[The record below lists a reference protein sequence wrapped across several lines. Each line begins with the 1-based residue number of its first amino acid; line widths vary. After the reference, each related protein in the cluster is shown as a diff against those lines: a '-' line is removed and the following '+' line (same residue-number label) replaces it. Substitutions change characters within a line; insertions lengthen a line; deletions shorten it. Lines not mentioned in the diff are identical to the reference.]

1 MEENLFIIHSSAI
14 IRRGLTSILQEYFKF
29 EVTQLGSTDEL
40 NPFSRIEGRIIIIL
54 IQEGIKLAPVLEA
67 KLKQNNKVFTIA
79 ISPNERE
86 HSSGSRYDFK
96 INLEADV
103 LQIQQIIQLARNSV
117 IKQKLAGTIHS
128 DELTQ
133 REIDVLKKI
142 ALGLANKDIADS
154 LNISIHT
161 VISHRKNIT
170 EKLNIKSISGLTV
183 YAIMNKLL
191 DISDISPEE
200 LV

>member
-1 MEENLFIIHSSAI
+1 MDEIIFIIHPSSI
-14 IRRGLTSILQEYFKF
+14 VRRGLSGIIQEFFKM
-29 EVTQLGSTDEL
+29 EITLLNHVDEL
-40 NPFSRIEGRIIIIL
+40 PPFCQIEGKTVL
-54 IQEGIKLAPVLEA
+54 LLMQEGEAIPVDLESRFN
-67 KLKQNNKVFTIA
+67 QNNQVCKIFLENPAIQPTIDL
-79 ISPNERE
+79 E
-86 HSSGSRYDFK
+86 FK
-96 INLEADV
+96 IHLNADI
-103 LQIQQIIQLARNSV
+103 LQIQQVIQLARNSANKTKV
-117 IKQKLAGTIHS
+117 TIS
-128 DELTQ
+128 ANSEELTQ

-142 ALGLANKDIADS
+142 ALGLANKEIADT

-191 DISDISPEE
+191 DISEINPEE